1 MKLPA
6 TALLLAM
13 GAFSGIAIGQND
25 HVAIFKYVT
34 GTLKVV
40 RNDANLNATSGMTLL
55 KSDKVVSA
63 PSASAGIVFK
73 DGTLLTVGASSEV
86 EIRDYVFDPRN
97 AKYAFSRYMQKRTAI
112 YSSGK
117 IGKRSPESVN
127 VATPRATVGVRGTRS
142 RFCGRR
148 PNSRPA
154 TLDYSKEG
162 GYASLYVHPCPK
174 S

>member
-73 DGTLLTVGASSEV
+73 DGTLLTVGA
-86 EIRDYVFDPRN
+86 
-97 AKYAFSRYMQKRTAI
+97 
-112 YSSGK
+112 
-117 IGKRSPESVN
+117 
-127 VATPRATVGVRGTRS
+127 
-142 RFCGRR
+142 
-148 PNSRPA
+148 
-154 TLDYSKEG
+154 
-162 GYASLYVHPCPK
+162 
-174 S
+174 